1 MVKKKLSSPLL
12 SDEEVEVLV
21 QQADKKEKAPVKRPV
36 KKPLDEVITGRP
48 KPVEKIIEPIPM
60 EKPKPKPV
68 KKEVKK
74 EQEKI
79 VQAIK
84 NLEPKKPEIKL
95 EPTKTP
101 DIEYEFKK
109 VTKFDLNWYY
119 LKEKFIRFKRW
130 LGTPYRIYVTWFNKK
145 FNSPSDEDIKEFM
158 DFFEDIPTLEQQ
170 IKNDVNIQELAKS
183 SKTIIPPIKNDIS
196 MKEVEKIF
204 EEMKPAIIAQ
214 IYANIERENKKRL
227 RELMGVEI

>member
-1 MVKKKLSSPLL
+1 MVKNKLSSPLL
-12 SDEEVEVLV
+12 SDDEVESLV
-21 QQADKKEKAPVKRPV
+21 QQADKKAKIPVKRPI
-36 KKPLDEVITGRP
+36 KKPA
-48 KPVEKIIEPIPM
+48 EKIIEPLPM
-60 EKPKPKPV
+60 EKPKPKPI
-68 KKEVKK
+68 KKELKK

-84 NLEPKKPEIKL
+84 NLEPEKPEIKL
-95 EPTKTP
+95 ENIKTP

-119 LKEKFIRFKRW
+119 LKEKFVRFKKW
-130 LGTPYRIYVTWFNKK
+130 LGTPYRMYVAWFNKK
-145 FNSPSDEDIKEFM
+145 FNSPSDKDIKEFM
-158 DFFEDIPTLEQQ
+158 DFFDDIPTLEQQ
-170 IKNDVNIQELAKS
+170 IKNDVNIQELAKT

-214 IYANIERENKKRL
+214 IYENIERENKKRIRKL
-227 RELMGVEI
+227 IIKGVE